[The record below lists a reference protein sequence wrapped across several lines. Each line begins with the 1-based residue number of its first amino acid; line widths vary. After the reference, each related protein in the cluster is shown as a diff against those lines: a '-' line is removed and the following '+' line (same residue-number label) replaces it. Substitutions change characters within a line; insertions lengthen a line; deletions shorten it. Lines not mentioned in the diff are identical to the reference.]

1 MENLPN
7 GIRSFAWAAI
17 WTLQRISNDIKPQ
30 IFFGK
35 GLARLDCRS
44 QPVFT
49 CIGPEWKFGDKAATY
64 RLVKLS
70 PG

>member
-17 WTLQRISNDIKPQ
+17 WSLQRTGNDIMPQ

-35 GLARLDCRS
+35 GLARLVCRS
-44 QPVFT
+44 LQAFA
-49 CIGPEWKFGDKAATY
+49 CIGSRMEIRRQGSPY
-64 RLVKLS
+64 LLVKLS

>member
-7 GIRSFAWAAI
+7 GFRSFAWAAI
-17 WTLQRISNDIKPQ
+17 WSLQRIGKDIMPQ

-35 GLARLDCRS
+35 GLARLDRRS

-49 CIGPEWKFGDKAATY
+49 SIGP
-64 RLVKLS
+64 
-70 PG
+70 

>member
-17 WTLQRISNDIKPQ
+17 WSLQRIGNDIKPQ

-44 QPVFT
+44 QPAFT
-49 CIGPEWKFGDKAATY
+49 SIGP
-64 RLVKLS
+64 
-70 PG
+70 

>member
-17 WTLQRISNDIKPQ
+17 WSLQRTGNDIMPQ

-35 GLARLDCRS
+35 GLA
-44 QPVFT
+44 
-49 CIGPEWKFGDKAATY
+49 
-64 RLVKLS
+64 
-70 PG
+70 

>member
-7 GIRSFAWAAI
+7 GFRSFAWAAI
-17 WTLQRISNDIKPQ
+17 WSLQRIGNDIMPQ

-44 QPVFT
+44 LQAFT
-49 CIGPEWKFGDKAATY
+49 SIGP
-64 RLVKLS
+64 
-70 PG
+70 